1 MRSHHRIQNLHFQ
14 VPRPVAVTMTFPG
27 PMAAAPVLL
36 AAISA
41 ICHQLAV
48 TIRLTI
54 FAAYRWAAAVAM
66 ILCPNAPA
74 IPI

>member
-27 PMAAAPVLL
+27 PMAAVPVPL

-41 ICHQLAV
+41 KCHRLAV

-54 FAAYRWAAAVAM
+54 FAAYR
-66 ILCPNAPA
+66 
-74 IPI
+74 